1 MLFWVAQVYA
11 IIPNITIEKGAPTP
25 MKNIPLSVYLLFL
38 LVLLISGYKL
48 AKKKTFHE
56 GFLDYP
62 IMKGIQGFAAMA
74 VILHHVTQTVTQYGQ
89 FDKGLINI
97 FVDAGVLFT
106 GLFFFCSGYGLMTR
120 LLEKEDY
127 LNGFIKKRLPAIM
140 VPFFVCNWLFIAVNL
155 ATGYSAKPLELVACI
170 SGIVLMN
177 NQMWFIVELV
187 ALYVA
192 FYLIFRKRKSDKS
205 ALIKL
210 AIFITLMTG
219 ISLLL
224 GHGNLSGTLGL
235 WFHGEWWYNTTWL
248 FFIGLI
254 MAKYKENVVG
264 FAKRNYSW
272 LLPIMLLT
280 FVIISLASTYIL
292 YSFGYYTD
300 SYLHKLITAVVQTAM
315 VIIFVL
321 SFFLIT
327 MKLRFKNPVLSFLG
341 KRTLEI
347 YLLQNI
353 FITKLHPIIGNDL
366 LFYLG
371 VYVGTIVLA
380 IGVHWLNQRAISI
393 LSKR

>member
-1 MLFWVAQVYA
+1 M
-11 IIPNITIEKGAPTP
+11 N
-25 MKNIPLSVYLLFL
+25 NIPLSIYLLFL
-38 LVLLISGYKL
+38 LVLLISGCKL

-56 GFLDYP
+56 DFLDYP
-62 IMKGIQGFAAMA
+62 VMKSIQGFAAMA
-74 VILHHVTQTVTQYGQ
+74 IILHHVTQTVTLYGQ
-89 FDKGLINI
+89 FNKGLINI
-97 FVDAGVLFT
+97 LVDAGVLFT
-106 GLFFFCSGYGLMTR
+106 GLFFFCSGYGLMTS
-120 LLEKEDY
+120 LLEKENY
-127 LNGFIKKRLPAIM
+127 LDGFLRKRLPAII
-140 VPFFVCNWLFIAVNL
+140 VPFFVCNWLFIVVNL
-155 ATGYSAKPLELVACI
+155 ATGYSAKPLELVAYI
-170 SGIVLMN
+170 TGIVLMN
-177 NQMWFIVELV
+177 DQMWFIVELAV
-187 ALYVA
+187 LYIA

-224 GHGNLSGTLGL
+224 GHDNFSSTLGS

-248 FFIGLI
+248 FFIGLLV
-254 MAKYKENVVG
+254 AKYKENVVG

-321 SFFLIT
+321 SFFLVT
-327 MKLRFKNPVLSFLG
+327 MKLRFQNPVLSFVG

-353 FITKLHPIIGNDL
+353 FITKLHPILGNDL

-371 VYVGTIVLA
+371 VYVGTILLA
-380 IGVHWLNQRAISI
+380 IEVHWIDQSISR
-393 LSKR
+393 KMKA